1 MNMKMS
7 LLIATLGTVV
17 NLYAQEAT
25 PSATVSDTTAAPAA
39 EQNAAAI
46 AEAPASSEAPAAA
59 EAAPAEEVK
68 AEETA
73 AVNPEKS
80 AEETATAETSTP
92 ATNET
97 APAAN
102 ETTPAEA
109 ANETAHET
117 ARETA
122 ENVPAAETT
131 PEQVAVADTATTS
144 DSVAVPQDSTA
155 PIQEPAQT
163 AEKPTKG
170 PLDVLHANI
179 YNAVGNE
186 AAAATI
192 GGNIAAPRKM
202 YGIKGLYL
210 EPTNERAALAFGN
223 TTTYFLAFDNSQSM
237 GLLTAGV
244 AFQKFGVSV
253 DGSFGKQWND
263 AEYPITEQNEK
274 ITYGGSSI
282 GATASLQVGSFDI
295 VASGHYV
302 KPESEGYSADPF
314 NKWEQNIWDATGK
327 LALSYSGEEVFWTF
341 GVEGLRHSF
350 TTDTKV
356 TVEEVIKGEKNH
368 VITKSSVSD
377 TSSRIEFEPTFNI
390 GAAVLKAE
398 DARIYLGVNTRFPFA
413 IYDEIENIMDSHTRF
428 SAFVTPN
435 IFGEVALNQHMM
447 IFGGANLDWNVF
459 SYEKYELAD
468 FVATSRT
475 TFANTTT
482 VNLGSRFEYGRVAA
496 ELAFT
501 KQFLQNPF
509 GSFSTTDGFAVD
521 LGLFVNF

>member
-210 EPTNERAALAFGN
+210 EPTNVMA
-223 TTTYFLAFDNSQSM
+223 
-237 GLLTAGV
+237 
-244 AFQKFGVSV
+244 
-253 DGSFGKQWND
+253 
-263 AEYPITEQNEK
+263 
-274 ITYGGSSI
+274 
-282 GATASLQVGSFDI
+282 
-295 VASGHYV
+295 
-302 KPESEGYSADPF
+302 
-314 NKWEQNIWDATGK
+314 
-327 LALSYSGEEVFWTF
+327 
-341 GVEGLRHSF
+341 
-350 TTDTKV
+350 
-356 TVEEVIKGEKNH
+356 
-368 VITKSSVSD
+368 
-377 TSSRIEFEPTFNI
+377 
-390 GAAVLKAE
+390 
-398 DARIYLGVNTRFPFA
+398 
-413 IYDEIENIMDSHTRF
+413 
-428 SAFVTPN
+428 
-435 IFGEVALNQHMM
+435 
-447 IFGGANLDWNVF
+447 
-459 SYEKYELAD
+459 
-468 FVATSRT
+468 
-475 TFANTTT
+475 
-482 VNLGSRFEYGRVAA
+482 
-496 ELAFT
+496 
-501 KQFLQNPF
+501 
-509 GSFSTTDGFAVD
+509 
-521 LGLFVNF
+521 